1 MKKQIVLLGIL
12 LTCLFSF
19 AQKNVEL
26 KEEVEGNDTLLI
38 ASTLKPVDVISKRK
52 FNSWE
57 EEAAFIK
64 LRRHVTTVY
73 PYAKMAGA
81 IYQQINGDLNKMD
94 KKRKQNKYLKVKE
107 EELKAQFEEKLKNLS
122 VNQGRVLIKLINR
135 ETGNNCYE
143 LIKDLKSP
151 TAAFF
156 WNIWAKKYDYNLK
169 EPYIAEENKD
179 LEMIVKILETQEE
192 DSLSRIK

>member
-12 LTCLFSF
+12 LTSLFSF

-64 LRRHVTTVY
+64 L
-73 PYAKMAGA
+73 
-81 IYQQINGDLNKMD
+81 
-94 KKRKQNKYLKVKE
+94 
-107 EELKAQFEEKLKNLS
+107 
-122 VNQGRVLIKLINR
+122 
-135 ETGNNCYE
+135 
-143 LIKDLKSP
+143 
-151 TAAFF
+151 
-156 WNIWAKKYDYNLK
+156 
-169 EPYIAEENKD
+169 
-179 LEMIVKILETQEE
+179 
-192 DSLSRIK
+192 